1 MQESGQKSTRADI
14 TLTLDLP
21 ARGNKEFF
29 VTLPSPMV
37 DAAGREALARLQYQD
52 ARTRTMEFWS
62 SYLAGGAQ
70 FEVPE
75 KAVNDLFRA
84 NLWHA
89 LMLPRI
95 HADGHMDLPYSD
107 FAYSQT
113 GTPWPINQA
122 VYVDY
127 MLYGLRGYNQ
137 VATDELM
144 RSTATIRNSMAEST
158 ASRIGWPIRRAC
170 CTRRRKIICF
180 PMIAKI

>member
-1 MQESGQKSTRADI
+1 MSRSGLGEQLFLEDAAHHDVLLALDPRGQRLPGPACGRAGRSQSARISRSPSTCP
-14 TLTLDLP
+14 LT
-21 ARGNKEFF
+21 ARKEFF
-29 VTLPSPMV
+29 VTLPSPIV
-37 DAAGREALARLQYQD
+37 DARANAKPWPAAIMHD
-52 ARTRTMEFWS
+52 ARTRTLEFWS
-62 SYLAGGAQ
+62 SYLAEGAQ

-95 HADGHMDLPYSD
+95 HSDGHMDLPYSD

-113 GTPWPINQA
+113 GTPWPVNQA

-137 VATDELM
+137 VAT
-144 RSTATIRNSMAEST
+144 R
-158 ASRIGWPIRRAC
+158 
-170 CTRRRKIICF
+170 
-180 PMIAKI
+180 